1 MTDRSF
7 ADSQAIQELLD
18 ALPVAVFVK
27 DADSRFL
34 FMNKACEA
42 QWGFNFSQL
51 RGTDGSQLFPPEQ
64 MEWFL
69 AKDREVFAAGRQIEF
84 VETVWNA
91 ALQTNRIGH
100 TFKKPIYDSHGNP
113 RFLVGAVIDVTERM
127 QSERVL
133 RMSEEKLR
141 TLFEMSPLGIARNA
155 MDGTFIEA
163 NAAFLKI
170 VGYSIEELNRLTY
183 WDLTPKEYEDMEARQ
198 LESLEKT
205 SRYGPYEKEYIDS
218 EGRRVPVQLM
228 GMLITGGDGEKY
240 IWSIVEDITERKR
253 VVRELQLAA
262 QVFQSSSEGMLIT
275 DSQNRIIGVN
285 PAFTRMSGYTLEEIA
300 GKDPR
305 IFKTGYQDPA
315 FYEEMWRSLRRDRY
329 WRGELWDRCKDGDV
343 RASRLTINAI
353 TNEDGEVQRY
363 VALYSD
369 ITEKKRSDE
378 TIWKQANF
386 DVLTR
391 LPNRRMF
398 RDRLEQEVLKSNRS
412 GTRVALFLIDLDR
425 FKEVNDTLGH
435 ALGDL
440 LLRQAAHRLAG
451 CVRQSDTVARLGG
464 DEFTVVLSN
473 SHDVGHV
480 ETVAQKIVDAL
491 AEPFQLEGEL
501 AYVTASIGITLYPS
515 DAKDVDALIRNAD
528 QAMYAAKEKGRN
540 RFCYFTPA
548 LQEAA
553 LHRLRLINDLR
564 QALPGKQLS
573 LHFQPI
579 VNLST
584 GRILKAEALLR
595 WTHPVRGTVSPMDFI
610 PLAEHSGLIGG
621 IGDWVFREAAVWAKR
636 WRALFP
642 EGFQVSVNESPVQFR
657 LEGNVHRDRWRQHLQ
672 DLDLPG
678 ESMVVEITEGILL
691 NAESDVESR
700 LLGFRDEHVQVAI
713 DDFGTGYSA
722 LGYLK
727 KFHIDYVKIDRSFV
741 RDLATDADDLALS
754 EAIVVM
760 AHKLGLK
767 VIAEGIETEEQRAL
781 LLGIGCDLGQGYLF
795 ARPMAPEQLEQILI
809 RQQSASTG
817 SVSTG

>member
-1 MTDRSF
+1 MTERSSGN
-7 ADSQAIQELLD
+7 DQAIQELLD
-18 ALPVAVFVK
+18 TLPVAIFVK
-27 DADSRFL
+27 DAESRFL
-34 FMNKACEA
+34 YMNKACEA
-42 QWGFNFSQL
+42 QLGVDFGEL
-51 RGTDGSQLFPPEQ
+51 RGNDGSALFPAGQ
-64 MEWFL
+64 MQGFL
-69 AKDREVFAAGRQIEF
+69 AKDQEVFAAGRPIEF

-91 ALQTNRIGH
+91 ALKANRIGH
-100 TFKKPIYDSHGNP
+100 TFKKPIYDEDGRP
-113 RFLVGAVIDVTERM
+113 RFLVGAVIDITERM
-127 QSERVL
+127 QSEQIL

-141 TLFEMSPLGIARNA
+141 ALFEMSPLGIARNA

-170 VGYSIEELNRLTY
+170 VGYSLEELNRLTY
-183 WDLTPKEYEDMEARQ
+183 WDLTPKEYAQMEARQ
-198 LESLEKT
+198 LESLETT
-205 SRYGPYEKEYIDS
+205 SRYGPYEKEYVDS
-218 EGRRVPVQLM
+218 SGRRVPVQLM

-240 IWSIVEDITERKR
+240 IWSIVEDIAERKR
-253 VVRELQLAA
+253 VEADLQLAA
-262 QVFQSSSEGMLIT
+262 QVYQSSSEGMLVT
-275 DSQNRIIGVN
+275 DAENRIIGVN
-285 PAFTRMSGYTLEEIA
+285 AAFTRMTGYALEEIQ

-305 IFKTGYQDPA
+305 LFKTGYQDRA
-315 FYEEMWRSLRRDRY
+315 FYEEMWRSLREDGY
-329 WRGELWDRCKDGDV
+329 WQGELWDRCKDGDV
-343 RASRLTINAI
+343 KATRLTINTI
-353 TNEDGEVQRY
+353 TNEDGTVQRY

-386 DVLTR
+386 DVLTG

-435 ALGDL
+435 ALGDS
-440 LLRQAAHRLAG
+440 LLRQAAHRLSA

-473 SHDVGHV
+473 SHDVSHV

-491 AEPFQLEGEL
+491 AVPFHLEGEQ
-501 AYVTASIGITLYPS
+501 AYVTASIGITLYPN
-515 DAKDVDALIRNAD
+515 DAKDVDELIRNAD

-540 RFCYFTPA
+540 RFCYFTPS

-564 QALPGKQLS
+564 HAMAENQLS

-579 VNLST
+579 VELAT
-584 GRILKAEALLR
+584 GRIRKAEALLR
-595 WTHPVRGTVSPMDFI
+595 WRHPARGMVSPMEFV
-610 PLAEHSGLIGG
+610 PLAEHSGLIIP
-621 IGDWVFREAAVWAKR
+621 IGEWVFREAARWAKR
-636 WRALFP
+636 WHESLP

-657 LEGNVHRDRWRQHLQ
+657 AEGANHRDTWRELLQ
-672 DLDLPG
+672 DLQVPG
-678 ESMVVEITEGILL
+678 KSMVVEITEGILL
-691 NAESDVESR
+691 NAETEIENR
-700 LLGFRDEHVQVAI
+700 LLAFRDEHVQVAI

-741 RDLATDADDLALS
+741 RDLAIDADDLALA

-767 VIAEGIETEEQRAL
+767 VIAEGVETGEQRAL
-781 LLGIGCDLGQGYLF
+781 LLGIGCEYGQGFLF
-795 ARPMAPEQLEQILI
+795 ARPMPPEQLEQLLL
-809 RQQSASTG
+809 RPQTAAGGALG
-817 SVSTG
+817 SG

>member
-1 MTDRSF
+1 MTERSSGN
-7 ADSQAIQELLD
+7 DQ
-18 ALPVAVFVK
+18 
-27 DADSRFL
+27 
-34 FMNKACEA
+34 
-42 QWGFNFSQL
+42 
-51 RGTDGSQLFPPEQ
+51 
-64 MEWFL
+64 
-69 AKDREVFAAGRQIEF
+69 
-84 VETVWNA
+84 
-91 ALQTNRIGH
+91 ALQ
-100 TFKKPIYDSHGNP
+100 
-113 RFLVGAVIDVTERM
+113 AE
-127 QSERVL
+127 QVL

-141 TLFEMSPLGIARNA
+141 ALFEMSPLGIARNA

-170 VGYSIEELNRLTY
+170 VGYSLDELNRLTY
-183 WDLTPKEYEDMEARQ
+183 WDLTPKEYAEMEARQ
-198 LESLEKT
+198 LESLETT
-205 SRYGPYEKEYIDS
+205 SRYGPYEKEYLHS
-218 EGRRVPVQLM
+218 SGRRVPVQLM

-253 VVRELQLAA
+253 VEADLQLAA
-262 QVFQSSSEGMLIT
+262 QVYQSSSEGMLVT
-275 DSQNRIIGVN
+275 DAENRIIGVN
-285 PAFTRMSGYTLEEIA
+285 AAFTRMTGYALEEIQ

-305 IFKTGYQDPA
+305 LFKTGYQDRA
-315 FYEEMWRSLRRDRY
+315 FYEEMWRSLREDGY
-329 WRGELWDRCKDGDV
+329 WQGELWDRCKDGDV
-343 RASRLTINAI
+343 KATRLTINAI
-353 TNEDGEVQRY
+353 TNEDGTVQRY

-386 DVLTR
+386 DMLTG

-398 RDRLEQEVLKSNRS
+398 RDRLEQEVLKATRA

-435 ALGDL
+435 ALGDA
-440 LLRQAAHRLAG
+440 LLRQAAHRLAA

-473 SHDVGHV
+473 SHDVRHV
-480 ETVAQKIVDAL
+480 ETVAQKIVETL
-491 AEPFQLEGEL
+491 AVPFQLEGEQ

-515 DAKDVDALIRNAD
+515 DAKDVDELIRNAD

-540 RFCYFTPA
+540 RFCYFTPS

-564 QALPGKQLS
+564 HAMEENQLS

-579 VNLST
+579 VELAS
-584 GRILKAEALLR
+584 GRIRKAEALLR
-595 WTHPVRGTVSPMDFI
+595 WSHPARGMVSPMDFV
-610 PLAEHSGLIGG
+610 PLAEHSGLIIP
-621 IGDWVFREAAVWAKR
+621 IGEWAFREAARWAKR
-636 WRALFP
+636 WHGMLP
-642 EGFQVSVNESPVQFR
+642 GGFQVSVNESPVQFR
-657 LEGNVHRDRWRQHLQ
+657 AEGANHRETWRELLRDLQ
-672 DLDLPG
+672 VPG

-691 NAESDVESR
+691 NAEAEIENR
-700 LLGFRDEHVQVAI
+700 LLAFRDEHVQVAI

-741 RDLATDADDLALS
+741 RDLATDADDLALA

-767 VIAEGIETEEQRAL
+767 VIAEGVETDEQRAL
-781 LLGIGCDLGQGYLF
+781 LLGIGCEYGQGFLF
-795 ARPMAPEQLEQILI
+795 ARPMPPEQLEQLLM
-809 RQQSASTG
+809 RPQPAAGRALGSA
-817 SVSTG
+817 

>member
-7 ADSQAIQELLD
+7 SDSQAIQELLD

-27 DADSRFL
+27 DAESRFL

-51 RGTDGSQLFPPEQ
+51 RGTDGSQLFPAEQ

-113 RFLVGAVIDVTERM
+113 RLLVGAVIDVTERM

-218 EGRRVPVQLM
+218 KGRRVPVQLI

-253 VVRELQLAA
+253 VEADLQLAA
-262 QVFQSSSEGMLIT
+262 QVYQSSSEGMLIT
-275 DSQNRIIGVN
+275 DAKNRIIGVN
-285 PAFTRMSGYTLEEIA
+285 QAFMKMTGYSLEEIQ

-305 IFKTGYQDPA
+305 VFKTGYQDPA
-315 FYEEMWRSLRRDRY
+315 FYEKMWRSLRENGY
-329 WRGELWDRCKDGDV
+329 WQGELWDRCKDGDV
-343 RASRLTINAI
+343 KASRLTINAI
-353 TNEDGEVQRY
+353 TNEEGVVQRY

-386 DVLTR
+386 DTLTG

-398 RDRLEQEVLKSNRS
+398 RDRLEQEVLKATRA

-435 ALGDL
+435 ALGDA
-440 LLRQAAHRLAG
+440 LLRQAARRLAA

-473 SHDVGHV
+473 SHDISHV
-480 ETVAQKIVDAL
+480 ETVAQKIVDML
-491 AEPFQLEGEL
+491 AEPFQLEQEQ
-501 AYVTASIGITLYPS
+501 AYVTASIGITLYPN
-515 DAKDVDALIRNAD
+515 DAKDVDELIRNAD
-528 QAMYAAKEKGRN
+528 QAMYAAKERGRN

-564 QALPGKQLS
+564 HAMAENQLA

-579 VNLST
+579 VELAT
-584 GRILKAEALLR
+584 GRIRKAEALLR
-595 WTHPVRGTVSPMDFI
+595 WTHPVRGAVSPLEFV
-610 PLAEHSGLIGG
+610 PLAEHSGLIGP
-621 IGDWVFREAAVWAKR
+621 IGEWVFREAARWAKR
-636 WRALFP
+636 WHPLLP

-657 LEGNVHRDRWRQHLQ
+657 MEGNPHREAWRRHLQ
-672 DLDLPG
+672 DLELPG
-678 ESMVVEITEGILL
+678 ECMVVEITEGILL

-781 LLGIGCDLGQGYLF
+781 LLGIGCDFGQGYLF
-795 ARPMAPEQLEQILI
+795 ARPMTPEHLEQILI
-809 RQQSASTG
+809 HQQSASTG